1 MGIWGVSMSW
11 RGFRDWA
18 KRGGMGPQALL
29 LAVLCGLTGL
39 YSVRLGTDSNWDL
52 RNYHLYTAF
61 AFLHGRLGFDLAPAQ
76 MQSFFNPLPNLP
88 FYALVQTLNGQPRLV
103 AFLMG
108 LPAGVYAFAL
118 GQIAWIMARR
128 SLGPGRPALLATAVV
143 TLMGMAGAAVA
154 PTIGGTMN
162 DVTIGGLVMVALW
175 LTLRAADPPFPEPR
189 RLVVQMALAGL
200 ICGAALGLK
209 LTNILYAAPLG
220 LLILV
225 LLGLRAAIVA
235 GLAMGVGFL
244 LLWAPF
250 ALMLW
255 REYGNPVFP
264 MYNDIFHSPDYL
276 PIRLADER
284 FLPRDWMQA
293 LFYPFYWL
301 RPTTGLVTELTM
313 RDARLALGYLAA
325 FVLGVALLRRGPW
338 RETLRAERPVIL
350 LLLFCIGAY
359 ALWAKTFGIY
369 RYLLVV
375 ESLAG
380 VLLLLALARLMPA
393 TGWRVAGVTALAAL
407 AVMLTTIR
415 PNWGHVRYGAQV
427 VRLDPVPM
435 PADGMLLIAGDDGL
449 GYVVPFLPPGVR
461 AVAIYNNLI
470 RPGQETGLARR
481 IRDAVASHRGPFRVL
496 VSSDLT
502 PEQVAPFLTPFGL
515 QLGACIRLRSTLEPG
530 GHGFCEAERSGG

>member
-1 MGIWGVSMSW
+1 MGLSW
-11 RGFRDWA
+11 RSLREWA
-18 KRGGMGPQALL
+18 GRGGIGPQALL
-29 LAVLCGLTGL
+29 LAILCGLAGL

-52 RNYHLYTAF
+52 RNYHLYTAY

-76 MQSFFNPLPNLP
+76 MQTFFNPLPNLP
-88 FYALVQTLNGQPRLV
+88 YYALVQLFNEHPRRV

-128 SLGPGRPALLATAVV
+128 ALGPGRPAMLAAAIA
-143 TLMGMAGAAVA
+143 TLMGMSGVAVA
-154 PTIGGTMN
+154 PTIGSTIN

-175 LTLRAADPPFPEPR
+175 LTLRAADAPLPEPR
-189 RLVVQMALAGL
+189 RLVVHMALAGL

-220 LLILV
+220 LLILA

-235 GLAMGVGFL
+235 GIAMGVGFL

-264 MYNDIFHSPDYL
+264 MYNDLFRSPDYL
-276 PIRLADER
+276 PIRLLDNR
-284 FLPRDWMQA
+284 FLPRDWAQA

-301 RPTTGLVTELTM
+301 RPTAGLVTELTM
-313 RDARLALGYLAA
+313 RDARLAVGYLAA
-325 FVLGVALLRRGPW
+325 LVVGVGLILRGPW

-380 VLLLLALARLMPA
+380 VLLLLALARLMPLA
-393 TGWRVAGVTALAAL
+393 RWRVAGLMGLAAL
-407 AVMLTTIR
+407 AIMLTTIR
-415 PNWGHVRYGAQV
+415 PNWGHVRHGAQV
-427 VRLDPVPM
+427 VGVDAVPM

-461 AVAIYNNLI
+461 AVGIYNNLI

-481 IRDAVASHRGPFRVL
+481 IREAVADHRGPFRVL
-496 VSSDLT
+496 VGSDLT
-502 PEQVAPFLTPFGL
+502 RERVAPLLSPYGL
-515 QLGACIRLRSTLEPG
+515 RLGACTRLRSNLEPG
-530 GHGFCEAERSGG
+530 GHDFCEVERTPAG